1 MDGVVRV
8 AVLSTPRSGNMW
20 LRRLLAAS
28 HGLEEVS
35 ADTPAAVPW
44 RSLPER
50 CVLQLH
56 WPPDE
61 DVLAPLAEH
70 AFRRVVLTRH
80 PLDVLLSILHFA
92 QREPRTARWLNGAG
106 GDEHEL
112 LGADPCSPSFRRYA
126 TGSRARALLTT
137 TVDWH
142 RSRALDA
149 TVSFEDLVADPGGEL
164 ERLNAALGLTPVV
177 PAREASAA
185 NGIDRL
191 RAAHANGHF
200 WRGLPGHWRTLLP
213 AAVAEEIAA
222 AQEPSF
228 VELGYALDPDP
239 ALDEARARA
248 NWAILADGEE
258 QPRPAPAPPASLPP
272 PSPEEV
278 VEQSYRLVLRR
289 EPDGPARDRALAAL
303 RAGRLSPA
311 RLVHDL
317 ATSPEAEQVRLF
329 DDAVALAT
337 WARDAGER
345 PRALTAPPGSPER
358 LVEIPWVLA
367 RCRGERAVLDTGHA
381 FAHPA
386 YLAAL
391 ASIGAARVV
400 AVDLADAPVPGIETV
415 VADLRALPF
424 AAGTFDLVLSVSTVH
439 CVGRD
444 NRVYGLPAEHDDEGP
459 LAALRELRRVVGP
472 DGRILLTVPCG
483 EPQDL
488 GWFVQHDR
496 RGWERTFA
504 AADLFPFEEQ
514 VIELTGEGWR
524 AAVDF
529 DERGVRYA
537 GRGAGASAVLCA
549 ELRPG
554 RRRQAA
560 RRVVRHVGRR
570 LQGEETHD
578 R

>member
-1 MDGVVRV
+1 
-8 AVLSTPRSGNMW
+8 MW

-28 HGLEEVS
+28 HALEEVS

-56 WPPDE
+56 WPPGD
-61 DVLAPLAEH
+61 DVLAPLDEH
-70 AFRRVVLTRH
+70 GFRTVVLARH
-80 PLDVLLSILHFA
+80 PLDVLLSILRFA

-126 TGSRARALLTT
+126 TGGRARALLST
-137 TVDWH
+137 TVDWR
-142 RSRALDA
+142 RSSALDA
-149 TVSFEDLVADPGGEL
+149 AISYEDLVARPEEEL
-164 ERLNAALGLTPVV
+164 DRLNAALGLDPVV
-177 PAREASAA
+177 PAGAACEA
-185 NGIDRL
+185 NGIERL

-213 AAVAEEIAA
+213 AAVAEEVAA
-222 AQEPSF
+222 AHEPSF

-239 ALDEARARA
+239 ALDEEQARA
-248 NWAILADGEE
+248 NWASLAGDDEA
-258 QPRPAPAPPASLPP
+258 PRPQARPAALPP
-272 PSPEEV
+272 PRMEEL
-278 VEQSYRLVLRR
+278 VEQAYRLVLRR
-289 EPDGPARDRALAAL
+289 EPDAAARERALDAL
-303 RAGRLSPA
+303 HAGRLSPA

-317 ATSPEAEQVRLF
+317 AASAEAEQIRLF
-329 DDAVALAT
+329 DDAVALAA
-337 WARDAGER
+337 WARGAGER
-345 PRALTAPPGSPER
+345 PRALTAPPASSER
-358 LVEIPWVLA
+358 LIEIPWVLA
-367 RCRGERAVLDTGHA
+367 RCRDAAVVLDTGHA

-391 ASIGAARVV
+391 ASVGATRVV
-400 AVDLADAPVPGIETV
+400 AVDLADAPVAGLETV
-415 VADLRALPF
+415 AGDLRDLPF
-424 AAGTFDLVLSVSTVH
+424 AAGTFDLVLSVATVH

-444 NRVYGLPAEHDDEGP
+444 NRIYGLPAEHDDDGP
-459 LAALRELRRVVGP
+459 LDALRELRRVVGP
-472 DGRILLTVPCG
+472 GGRILLTVPCG

-496 RGWERTFA
+496 AGWERLFA

-514 VIELTGEGWR
+514 VYELGAEGWR
-524 AAVDF
+524 AAEGF
-529 DERGVRYA
+529 RAEGVSYA
-537 GRGAGASAVLCA
+537 ERGAGASAVLCA

>member
-1 MDGVVRV
+1 MEGVRV

-28 HGLEEVS
+28 HELDEVS

-56 WPPDE
+56 WPPGE

-70 AFRRVVLTRH
+70 GFRNVVLTRH
-80 PLDVLLSILHFA
+80 PLDVLLSILRFA
-92 QREPRTARWLNGAG
+92 QREPRTARWLNGTG

-112 LGADPCSPSFRRYA
+112 LGADPCSTTFRRYA
-126 TGSRARALLTT
+126 TGVRAKALLAT

-142 RSRALDA
+142 RSGALDA
-149 TVSFEDLVADPGGEL
+149 TVSYEDLVADPEREL
-164 ERLNAALGLTPVV
+164 DRLNAALDLAPVV
-177 PAREASAA
+177 PTREACES

-200 WRGLPGHWRTLLP
+200 WRGQPGNWRTLLP
-213 AAVAEEIAA
+213 AAVAEEVGAA
-222 AQEPSF
+222 HEPSF

-239 ALDEARARA
+239 SLDEARARA
-248 NWAILADGEE
+248 NWEILADEE
-258 QPRPAPAPPASLPP
+258 ELTRSTPAPPPALASLPH
-272 PSPEEV
+272 EEL
-278 VEQSYRLVLRR
+278 VEQVYRLVLQR
-289 EPDGPARDRALAAL
+289 EPDAPARERAVDAL
-303 RAGRLSPA
+303 EAGRLSPA
-311 RLVHDL
+311 RLLHDL
-317 ATSPEAEQVRLF
+317 VTSAEAEQVRLF
-329 DDAVALAT
+329 DDAVALAK
-337 WARDAGER
+337 WARHAGER
-345 PRALTAPPGSPER
+345 SRALTAPPGAPER
-358 LVEIPWVLA
+358 LVEIPWVLS
-367 RCRGERAVLDTGHA
+367 RCRGEAVVLDTGHA

-391 ASIGAARVV
+391 PTLGAARVV
-400 AVDLADAPVPGIETV
+400 AVDLVDAPVPGIETV

-424 AAGTFDLVLSVSTVH
+424 DPDTFDLVLSVSTVQ

-444 NRVYGLPAEHDDEGP
+444 NRVYGLPAEHDDDGP
-459 LAALRELRRVVGP
+459 LAALRELRRVVKPG
-472 DGRILLTVPCG
+472 GRALLTVPCG

-496 RGWERTFA
+496 AGWERLFA

-514 VIELTGEGWR
+514 VVELTGEGWQT
-524 AAVDF
+524 AADGA
-529 DERGVRYA
+529 ESVRYA
-537 GRGAGASAVLCA
+537 ERGAGASAVLCA